1 MGWTNRTEH
10 KRVCVCVLCVCACV
24 RACVCCLTCFRS
36 QRCVCEHVTLTEPAL
51 VQNLVLW
58 HFCVQRR
65 SVCVLAAV
73 DPGVLCL
80 SDGCCVWGYGPL
92 RALLLSN
99 LYVVL

>member
-1 MGWTNRTEH
+1 M
-10 KRVCVCVLCVCACV
+10 
-24 RACVCCLTCFRS
+24 
-36 QRCVCEHVTLTEPAL
+36 CEHVTLTEPAL

-58 HFCVQRR
+58 HFYVQRR

-73 DPGVLCL
+73 DPSVLCL

-99 LYVVL
+99 LYVVLYESKMCQRYQTTEIKVKIRNFIN